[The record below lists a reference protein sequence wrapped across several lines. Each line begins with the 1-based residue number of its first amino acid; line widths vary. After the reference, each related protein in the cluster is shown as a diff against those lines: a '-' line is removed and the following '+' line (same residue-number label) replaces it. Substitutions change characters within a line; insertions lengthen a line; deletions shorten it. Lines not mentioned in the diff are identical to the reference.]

1 MNDEVTVLTID
12 NIDYIVLEK
21 ITKDENEYLI
31 LFENDNP
38 KNILIVEYFK
48 KTSQVAEIDDTN
60 LKNEIFEEF
69 FKRHPEV
76 QKEN

>member
-31 LFENDNP
+31 LFEEDNP

-48 KTSQVAEIDDTN
+48 KTSQVAEIDDVK

-76 QKEN
+76 KKEN

>member
-1 MNDEVTVLTID
+1 MNEEVTILTID

-21 ITKDENEYLI
+21 IAKEGKEYLI
-31 LFENDNP
+31 LFEDENP

-48 KTSQVAEIDDTN
+48 KTSQVAEIDDAK

>member
-31 LFENDNP
+31 LFEEDNP

-48 KTSQVAEIDDTN
+48 KTSQVAEIDDAK

>member
-1 MNDEVTVLTID
+1 MNEEVTILTMD
-12 NIDYIVLEK
+12 NIDYVVLEK
-21 ITKDENEYLI
+21 INKDEKEYLI
-31 LFENDNP
+31 LFEDENP

-48 KTSQVAEIDDTN
+48 KTSQVAEIDDAN

-76 QKEN
+76 KKEN

>member
-21 ITKDENEYLI
+21 IMKNKNEYLI
-31 LFENDNP
+31 LFEDENP

-76 QKEN
+76 KKEN